1 MKKISLSL
9 VLLLAAV
16 VALSACGPKKKPADT
31 TASTTKESTVA
42 STEAK
47 ENTTNVV
54 LTAVLLEDASVD
66 GDTIRLSLGE
76 VAGVEDPE
84 KIAATFG
91 EPGVVLNANASHLPA
106 DFKAA
111 DYPKGTKLKVT
122 LVPMPVTT
130 RSLPPQVPG
139 DSIVSVEKN

>member
-76 VAGVEDPE
+76 VTAVEDPE
-84 KIAATFG
+84 KIAAGFG
-91 EPGVVLNANASHLPA
+91 EGVVLNAGKSQLPA
-106 DFKAA
+106 DFKAE

-130 RSLPPQVPG
+130 RSLPPQIPG
-139 DSIVSVEKN
+139 NSIVSIEKN